1 MYVVG
6 TFFYMICR
14 RKIYVAIAIP
24 KNAILSNRNKNDI
37 SCGDFIFLVFFILS
51 AIIAAIKKMMPI
63 MKRKSVIFIDSFH
76 KTSILRIQCT
86 SYVCKE

>member
-1 MYVVG
+1 M
-6 TFFYMICR
+6 
-14 RKIYVAIAIP
+14 AIAIP

-37 SCGDFIFLVFFILS
+37 SCGDFIFLLFFILS
-51 AIIAAIKKMMPI
+51 AIIAASKNTMLI
-63 MKRKSVIFIDSFH
+63 MKRKSVILIDSLH

>member
-1 MYVVG
+1 MFVIG

-24 KNAILSNRNKNDI
+24 KNAMLSNRNKNDI
-37 SCGDFIFLVFFILS
+37 SCEDFIFLLFFILR
-51 AIIAAIKKMMPI
+51 AIIAASKNTMPI
-63 MKRKSVIFIDSFH
+63 MKRKSVILIDSFH
-76 KTSILRIQCT
+76 KTSILRIQCA

>member
-1 MYVVG
+1 M
-6 TFFYMICR
+6 
-14 RKIYVAIAIP
+14 AIAIP

-37 SCGDFIFLVFFILS
+37 SWGDFIFLVFFILRV
-51 AIIAAIKKMMPI
+51 IIAAIKKMMPV
-63 MKRKSVIFIDSFH
+63 MKRKSVIFIGSFH

>member
-1 MYVVG
+1 MCVVG

-37 SCGDFIFLVFFILS
+37 SWGDFNFLLFFMLS
-51 AIIAAIKKMMPI
+51 TIIAAVKKIMLI
-63 MKRKSVIFIDSFH
+63 MKRKSVILIDSFH
-76 KTSILRIQCT
+76 KTSILRIQCDRD
-86 SYVCKE
+86 VCKE